1 MMVDRKKLATLNLT
15 HVQVADIGY
24 SELHVLAILHMCHIY
39 FTPKNKTKP
48 TLSNAI
54 TTINIT
60 SS

>member
-1 MMVDRKKLATLNLT
+1 MMVDRKKLATLNFA

-24 SELHVLAILHMCHIY
+24 SELHVLAILHMCH

-48 TLSNAI
+48 ILSNAI